1 MKCAGTRVGFN
12 WTVCFAI
19 KVLSFAFWT
28 GIIFASVIGVA
39 LWATKIPSRHAPA
52 AITAASYLLIAI
64 VAAPVCSRHS
74 RRMDSG
80 FLRLLGCTVTIDNL
94 GRGQHLADL
103 RSVKSVISTL
113 ELAAEDIEQYAI
125 TRVPGWTP
133 LPVVLPAGM
142 ACI

>member
-1 MKCAGTRVGFN
+1 
-12 WTVCFAI
+12 
-19 KVLSFAFWT
+19 
-28 GIIFASVIGVA
+28 
-39 LWATKIPSRHAPA
+39 
-52 AITAASYLLIAI
+52 
-64 VAAPVCSRHS
+64 
-74 RRMDSG
+74 MDSG